1 MGIVS
6 AAATSG
12 SSATKRPV
20 PGGAPLAVWLIARIV
35 TIVVSFL
42 LFGYAAWSGVGN
54 FLGVQ
59 NQSLQL
65 GLGLTPVGWVAT
77 LTLVVLPVI
86 LFAACIVIT
95 RRMRVSHTVF
105 TFAVGFAIVSVV
117 TLNIVLALPQTAIY
131 AT

>member
-1 MGIVS
+1 
-6 AAATSG
+6 
-12 SSATKRPV
+12 
-20 PGGAPLAVWLIARIV
+20 
-35 TIVVSFL
+35 
-42 LFGYAAWSGVGN
+42 
-54 FLGVQ
+54 LGVQ

-65 GLGLTPVGWVAT
+65 GLGLTSVGWVAT

-86 LFAACIVIT
+86 LFVACIVIT

>member
-1 MGIVS
+1 VGIVS
-6 AAATSG
+6 AASTSRV
-12 SSATKRPV
+12 SEEKRPV

-35 TIVVSFL
+35 TIVASCL

-59 NQSLQL
+59 NQSLRL
-65 GLGLTPVGWVAT
+65 GLDLTPVGWGAT

>member
-1 MGIVS
+1 
-6 AAATSG
+6 
-12 SSATKRPV
+12 
-20 PGGAPLAVWLIARIV
+20 
-35 TIVVSFL
+35 
-42 LFGYAAWSGVGN
+42 
-54 FLGVQ
+54 
-59 NQSLQL
+59 
-65 GLGLTPVGWVAT
+65 VGWVAT

-86 LFAACIVIT
+86 LFVACIVIT

>member
-6 AAATSG
+6 AASTSRI
-12 SSATKRPV
+12 SEEKRPV
-20 PGGAPLAVWLIARIV
+20 PGGAPLAVWLITRIV

>member
-1 MGIVS
+1 MS
-6 AAATSG
+6 AAASVG
-12 SSATKRPV
+12 SSKEKRPV
-20 PGGAPLAVWLIARIV
+20 PGGAPLGVWLIARIL

-42 LFGYAAWSGVGN
+42 LYGYAAWSGVGN

-59 NQSLQL
+59 NQSLRL
-65 GLGLTPVGWVAT
+65 GLDLTLVGWVAP
-77 LTLVVLPVI
+77 LTLVVLPVV

-95 RRMRVSHTVF
+95 RRMRVSHTLF
-105 TFAVGFAIVSVV
+105 TFAVGFALISVI

>member
-1 MGIVS
+1 M
-6 AAATSG
+6 
-12 SSATKRPV
+12 
-20 PGGAPLAVWLIARIV
+20 WLIARIV
-35 TIVVSFL
+35 TIVASCL

-59 NQSLQL
+59 NQSLRL
-65 GLGLTPVGWVAT
+65 GLDLTPVGWGAT